1 MLDNKGFAIS
11 TILYALLL
19 MATLV
24 IFLLI
29 GNFGFE
35 RNTTSEFVSNIKN
48 ELNGRDEVVDSSS
61 ASVVDDSDNV
71 SGYLTDISGEIITL
85 DEKFKI
91 ISTVNESYVINI
103 EGNRVSTNNSN
114 ISLYIADN
122 LEGQEFSL
130 VESDDIGYYYIAQA
144 SNKTFVFDIA
154 GASSANNTNIQ
165 LYTLNNSNAQ
175 KFRFVETEDEGVYY
189 IKSSLGTGDDLNNAS
204 VANNANIASYSCNK
218 SAAQKWKLMI
228 V

>member
-189 IKSSLGTGDDLNNAS
+189 IKSSLGTCVDLTNAS
-204 VANNANIASYSCNK
+204 VANNANIASYSCNN

>member
-189 IKSSLGTGDDLNNAS
+189 IKSSLGTCVDLTNAS

>member
-11 TILYALLL
+11 TILYSLLL

-189 IKSSLGTGDDLNNAS
+189 IKSSLGTCVDLTNAS

>member
-189 IKSSLGTGDDLNNAS
+189 IESSLGTCVDLTNAS